1 MHLREVVS
9 VGIGGFIGAILRYEV
24 SGWVQGWT
32 GSVSF
37 PYGTLAVNILG
48 SLIVGIL
55 TELVEGSGLLG
66 PQARAMLLVGMVG
79 AFTTFST
86 LCSETL
92 NLLRGGEGMAAALN
106 LGAQL
111 VLGLAT
117 VWLGRA
123 LAQVWR

>member
-1 MHLREVVS
+1 MHVREIVS
-9 VGIGGFIGAILRYEV
+9 VGIGGFVGAVLRYEV
-24 SGWVQGWT
+24 SGWVQHWS
-32 GSVSF
+32 GSVRF

-48 SLIVGIL
+48 SLIIGSL
-55 TELVEGSGLLG
+55 SELVEGSGFLG

-86 LCSETL
+86 LCSETF
-92 NLLRGGEGMAAALN
+92 NLLRAGEGMAAALN
-106 LGAQL
+106 LGGHL
-111 VLGLAT
+111 TLGLAA